1 MQPLARALLLLLLL
15 AGSGAHAD
23 EGMWTV
29 DNFPKAL
36 VKEKLGV
43 DVTDAWLDKVRLA
56 TTRISGCTGSFIS
69 PDGLMLTNDHCSWG
83 CLAQLSTPDSDLL
96 SNGFLA
102 RTRAEE
108 RRCPT
113 QQASILVG
121 IEDVTAK
128 IAAATAGLDDQAAN
142 AANKKELTRLEE
154 ACEAASKKDKK
165 VGELSCEAVTLY
177 NGGQYFIYKY
187 KRYEDVRMVF
197 APEFGIGAFGGDPD
211 NFQFPRWC
219 LDMSILRVYDNGKPL
234 TTPNHLK
241 VNWNGPAERQPVFV
255 SGHPGSTNRL
265 LSVEELKTLRDANF
279 PFLLM
284 RYSELR
290 GRYIQFAKTGP
301 EPQRIVKDKLDSL
314 ENSIKVY
321 RKEFDALLSDELMAT
336 KMAKENALRQAANA
350 DPALRSL
357 VGNAWEDLAKAQA
370 IYRDLLV
377 EYSFIEKNVGF
388 NSALYTHARNLVR
401 GAAERAKPNA
411 ERLREYTDAAIPKL
425 EQGLKAKTPV
435 YPDLEKLTL
444 SYSLE
449 RMREWLGPDAPIV
462 RGVLGSESPDSLA
475 ASLVDGSKLADP
487 EVRMQLWDGGVAA
500 VDASTDPMIVLARKV
515 DPASRALRKRYED
528 QVEAPT
534 LTASERIARARFKVE
549 GTSTYPDATLTLRI
563 NFGTVQGW
571 VEKGEPIP
579 PFTQLGRLYERA
591 TGKDPFRVPESWM
604 KAKAQLDPAT
614 PFNLSTNNDIVG
626 GNSGSPLIDA
636 KGDLVG
642 LMFDGNIHSIA
653 GSYWSDPE
661 KNRAVAVHPAIIKEA
676 LTKVYHAD
684 ALYQEISGGK

>member
-1 MQPLARALLLLLLL
+1 MQSLARALLLLLLV
-15 AGSGAHAD
+15 AGSAARAD
-23 EGMWTV
+23 EGMWTP

-36 VKEKLGV
+36 VKQKLGV
-43 DVTDAWLDKVRLA
+43 DVTDAWLEKVRLA

-69 PDGLMLTNDHCSWG
+69 PDGLMVTNDHCSWG

-96 SNGFLA
+96 GDGFLA

-121 IEDVTAK
+121 IEDMTTK
-128 IAAATAGLDDQAAN
+128 IATATAGLDDQAAN

-154 ACEAASKKDKK
+154 ACETASKRDKK
-165 VGELSCEAVTLY
+165 LGELSCEAVTLY

-187 KRYEDVRMVF
+187 KRYEDVRLVF
-197 APEFGIGAFGGDPD
+197 APEFAIAAFGGDPD

-219 LDMSILRVYDNGKPL
+219 LDMSILRVYHDGKPL
-234 TTPNHLK
+234 ATPNHLK
-241 VNWNGPAERQPVFV
+241 VNWNGPAAGQPVFV
-255 SGHPGSTNRL
+255 SGHPGSTDRL
-265 LSVEELKTLRDANF
+265 LSVEELRTLRNTHF

-284 RYSELR
+284 RHSELR

-321 RKEFDALLSDELMAT
+321 RKEFDALLTDELMAT

-357 VGNAWEDLAKAQA
+357 VGNAWDDLAKAQA
-370 IYRDLLV
+370 IYRDMLV
-377 EYSFIEKNVGF
+377 EYNFIEKNTGF

-401 GAAERAKPNA
+401 GTAERAKPNA

-425 EQGLKAKTPV
+425 EQGLKAQTPV
-435 YPDLEKLTL
+435 YPELEKLTL

-487 EVRMQLWDGGVAA
+487 EVRMQLWNGGVAA
-500 VDASTDPMIVLARKV
+500 VEASTDPMIVLARKV
-515 DPASRALRKRYED
+515 DPAARALRKRYED
-528 QVEAPT
+528 QVEAHT

-549 GTSTYPDATLTLRI
+549 GTSTYPDATFTLRI

-604 KAKAQLDPAT
+604 QAKAQLDPAT
-614 PFNLSTNNDIVG
+614 PFNLSTNSDIVG

-653 GSYWSDPE
+653 GSYWFDPE
-661 KNRAVAVHPAIIKEA
+661 KNRAVAVHPAIIREA
-676 LTKVYHAD
+676 LTKVYRAD
-684 ALYQEISGGK
+684 ELYREISGGK